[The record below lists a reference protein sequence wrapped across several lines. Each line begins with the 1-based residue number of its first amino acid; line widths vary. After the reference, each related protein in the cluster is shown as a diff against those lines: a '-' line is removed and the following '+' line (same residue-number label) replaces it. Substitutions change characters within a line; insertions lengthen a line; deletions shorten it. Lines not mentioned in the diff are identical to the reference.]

1 VGEDEQPLHQVRD
14 SERPPVGEAHEEGVL
29 AATEGEQV
37 RVRFGFFL
45 SLLRQKRV
53 VATRLVPKELFAD
66 LLPFPS
72 AYSYFPSFRRDS
84 KPITAYLYFHGT
96 DLELASH
103 HQLVMDLPGGGFI
116 CMSPEHHAER
126 LLRWAKQTGL
136 PILSFDYGKVRR
148 WLPRGVFRTANLVA
162 RETSFHEEG

>member
-1 VGEDEQPLHQVRD
+1 VR
-14 SERPPVGEAHEEGVL
+14 
-29 AATEGEQV
+29 
-37 RVRFGFFL
+37 
-45 SLLRQKRV
+45 
-53 VATRLVPKELFAD
+53 FAD
-66 LLPFPS
+66 LLTFPS
-72 AYSYFPSFRRDS
+72 SLPSSSHSCRRNS

-136 PILSFDYGKVRR
+136 PILSLDYGKVRR
-148 WLPRGVFRTANLVA
+148 YLPILSVGRGSRSSDGLASVVVY
-162 RETSFHEEG
+162 